1 MKFNDSNW
9 VVGFIDAEFGII
21 ELHNIYTR
29 EKIYCPLPDGDELEA
44 WAMNILALMRRAY
57 DVGKQDERKRSFT
70 TIQGGA
76 AGGQDLRPLA
86 GTAGDNQESDHR
98 DP

>member
-1 MKFNDSNW
+1 MKFNDENW
-9 VVGFIDAEFGII
+9 VVGYIDAEFGII

-57 DVGKQDERKRSFT
+57 HVGREEEARRRLT
-70 TIQGGA
+70 VHQGGKT
-76 AGGQDLRPLA
+76 DLRQVA
-86 GTAGDNQESDHR
+86 DAAGDNPQSD
-98 DP
+98 

>member
-1 MKFNDSNW
+1 MKFDESNW

-44 WAMNILALMRRAY
+44 WAMNVLALMRRAY
-57 DVGKQDERKRSFT
+57 DAGREDEKQRRE
-70 TIQGGA
+70 GG
-76 AGGQDLRPLA
+76 GRHLRLVATP
-86 GTAGDNQESDHR
+86 GRDNEEPNLTDT
-98 DP
+98 

>member
-1 MKFNDSNW
+1 MKFDEPNW
-9 VVGFIDAEFGII
+9 VVGYIDAEFGII

-57 DVGKQDERKRSFT
+57 DVGRQEARRSFT
-70 TIQGGA
+70 VYEGGA
-76 AGGQDLRPLA
+76 SDLRQMA
-86 GTAGDNQESDHR
+86 DAAGDNPESD
-98 DP
+98 

>member
-1 MKFNDSNW
+1 MKFSESNW

-21 ELHNIYTR
+21 ELHNIYSR

-57 DVGKQDERKRSFT
+57 EAGVEDQKRRQF
-70 TIQGGA
+70 QVVKGGA
-76 AGGQDLRPLA
+76 TGQRDIQQMAVAGRDHDVP
-86 GTAGDNQESDHR
+86 DSSDT
-98 DP
+98 

>member
-1 MKFNDSNW
+1 MKFDEPNW
-9 VVGFIDAEFGII
+9 VVGYIDTEFGII

-57 DVGKQDERKRSFT
+57 DVGRQEARRSFT
-70 TIQGGA
+70 VYEGGA
-76 AGGQDLRPLA
+76 PDLRQMA
-86 GTAGDNQESDHR
+86 DAAGDNPESD
-98 DP
+98 

>member
-1 MKFNDSNW
+1 MKFDEPNW
-9 VVGFIDAEFGII
+9 VVGYIDAEFGII

-57 DVGKQDERKRSFT
+57 DVGREEARRSFT
-70 TIQGGA
+70 VYEGGK
-76 AGGQDLRPLA
+76 GDLRQVADP
-86 GTAGDNQESDHR
+86 AGDHPGTD
-98 DP
+98 